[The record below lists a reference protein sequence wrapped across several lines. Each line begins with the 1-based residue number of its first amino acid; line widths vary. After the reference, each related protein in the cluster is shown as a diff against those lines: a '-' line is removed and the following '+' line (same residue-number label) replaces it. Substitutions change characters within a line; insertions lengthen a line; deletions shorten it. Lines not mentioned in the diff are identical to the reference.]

1 MTPVLP
7 AGGFRAVLFD
17 LDGTLI
23 DSAPDLAAAADALRT
38 ARGLPGLPFDRYR
51 AVAGAGAR
59 GLIGVALG
67 VQSEDPEF
75 PALREAFFR
84 LYEDRL
90 TRATRAFDGVA
101 ALLQELRRRDIPWG
115 IVTNKI
121 ARFTQ
126 PLLERIPELTG
137 ASVLVSGDTTPY
149 TKPHPEPL
157 LEAAR
162 RLQIEPGA
170 CVYVGDDER
179 DILAGRAA
187 GMRTVAACYGY
198 LGDGGDPAGWAADAV
213 IDSPTQL
220 LKILQLA

>member
-1 MTPVLP
+1 
-7 AGGFRAVLFD
+7 
-17 LDGTLI
+17 
-23 DSAPDLAAAADALRT
+23 
-38 ARGLPGLPFDRYR
+38 
-51 AVAGAGAR
+51 
-59 GLIGVALG
+59 
-67 VQSEDPEF
+67 
-75 PALREAFFR
+75 
-84 LYEDRL
+84 
-90 TRATRAFDGVA
+90 
-101 ALLQELRRRDIPWG
+101 
-115 IVTNKI
+115 
-121 ARFTQ
+121 
-126 PLLERIPELTG
+126 
-137 ASVLVSGDTTPY
+137 
-149 TKPHPEPL
+149 L